1 MKKFFCAAAIA
12 VVLSGCV
19 SATSKSLASGST
31 LQGQHVVTSQY
42 AKPDFAAMT
51 PGKAAFGVFGAMSMI
66 SAGNDLVKSENIQD
80 PAIEISEH
88 LANDM
93 AVKRSATVLPTPH
106 QIATDDNPSSMVK
119 VYPGADI
126 ILDVKTVNWMYSYYP
141 TKWNK
146 YHVTYTARV
155 RLIDGKTGA
164 LVAQHLCKVDPTD
177 PNDPPTNDALRADHA
192 ALLKQFLHKAADTC
206 VSDVEQQALR
216 V

>member
-1 MKKFFCAAAIA
+1 MKKLCIAAAAA

-19 SATSKSLASGST
+19 SAPTKSLDAGAA
-31 LQGQHVVTSQY
+31 LQGKQVVVTEY
-42 AKPDFAAMT
+42 ATPDFAAMT
-51 PGKAAFGVFGAMSMI
+51 PGKAVFGVFGAMAMI
-66 SAGNDLVKSENIQD
+66 SAGNELVKSEHIQD

-88 LANDM
+88 LASDL
-93 AVKRSATVLPTPH
+93 AAKHSASVLPSSH
-106 QIATDDNPSSMVK
+106 HLAADDNPATLVK
-119 VYPGADI
+119 TYPGADV

-141 TKWNK
+141 SQWGK
-146 YHVTYTARV
+146 YHINYVARV

-192 ALLKQFLHKAADTC
+192 ALLKQFLHKAASTC
-206 VSDVEQQALR
+206 VSDVEQQAIR

>member
-1 MKKFFCAAAIA
+1 MKKFCCAAAIA
-12 VVLSGCV
+12 IVLSGCV
-19 SATSKSLASGST
+19 SAPSKSLDSGST
-31 LQGQHVVTSQY
+31 LQGKHVVVSQY

-51 PGKAAFGVFGAMSMI
+51 AGKAAFGLFGAMAMI
-66 SAGNDLVKSENIQD
+66 TAGNELVKSENIED

-106 QIATDDNPSSMVK
+106 QVATDDNPSSLVK
-119 VYPGADI
+119 VYPGADV

-141 TKWNK
+141 TQWGK
-146 YHVTYTARV
+146 YHVTYIARV
-155 RLIDGKTGA
+155 RVIDGKTGA
-164 LVAQHLCKVDPTD
+164 LIAQHLCKVEPTD